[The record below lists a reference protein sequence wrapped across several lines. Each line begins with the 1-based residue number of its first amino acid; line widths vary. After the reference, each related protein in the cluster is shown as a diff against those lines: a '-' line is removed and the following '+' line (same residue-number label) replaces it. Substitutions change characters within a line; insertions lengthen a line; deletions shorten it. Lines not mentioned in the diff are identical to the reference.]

1 MPSKMIIGKIFEEN
15 SLREEN
21 EVKEWKKITFVSGFP
36 EMTLLDIL
44 GDWLERFVRFDP
56 FLDL

>member
-1 MPSKMIIGKIFEEN
+1 MIIGKIFEEN

-21 EVKEWKKITFVSGFP
+21 EVKECFCIGLSRNDSFGYFGRLIGKIC
-36 EMTLLDIL
+36 
-44 GDWLERFVRFDP
+44 RP

>member
-1 MPSKMIIGKIFEEN
+1 MIIGKIFEEN